1 MFSGI
6 HPDIA
11 LKVVSSMQALHSDGA
26 TLDPAKPKVHY
37 AVTELRGDWKFQKEA
52 WFFLHV
58 ECVTCMILCM
68 ISSHNNICLFIVIH
82 IRLNMLTL
90 T

>member
-11 LKVVSSMQALHSDGA
+11 LKVVSSLQAHHSDGA

-58 ECVTCMILCM
+58 EYYIYMCV
-68 ISSHNNICLFIVIH
+68 
-82 IRLNMLTL
+82 
-90 T
+90 